1 MAVFKPTYACPIPE
15 GVSIHKHKGRKYIN
29 LKDHN
34 GRKVIAYLTKDG
46 KQYLKPQ
53 RNYAG
58 RYKDYHGTR
67 RTITLCQ
74 DKEAS
79 EATLN
84 ELVKYIGLLRAGR
97 AIPPLS
103 EVSPIIRGRV
113 QEALRDS
120 GQETKGDQLS
130 RRPLKALCKM
140 YIEDLKASGRTA
152 KHRKEAERCLNVVIS
167 ECGFQFLKDICQPPV
182 KDFINEKK
190 ALGLSDRT
198 VNVYVDRLRYFCN
211 WAMRNKLLA
220 SNPFVDFVRLDEQ
233 TNRVREARSLT
244 PDEVD
249 KLLQAALKR
258 PLQKRKDTG
267 YKRIKT
273 STVKKLMLLGEERQL
288 AYALMLYT
296 GFRVNETRQLI
307 WADVN
312 LKKQFVQV
320 RPTTTKNSKPAT
332 LPLHSYAVELLKE
345 WKDKHPNAKQN
356 DRILRIPASN
366 SSFLKVLNRDLE
378 FAGIE
383 KTDDVGRV
391 IHLHALR
398 HSFASLL
405 AREGVHPHVLQRLA
419 RHSKVDTT
427 MRLYTHILHG
437 DDVSAIENLK
447 QPKKAR
453 KNNKSNRAV
462 G

>member
-1 MAVFKPTYACPIPE
+1 MAVFKPTYACPIPA
-15 GVSIHKHKGRKYIN
+15 GTSIHKHKGRKYIN
-29 LKDHN
+29 VKDHN
-34 GRKVIAYLTKDG
+34 GRKVRAFLTEDG
-46 KQYLKPQ
+46 KRYLKPQ

-58 RYKDYHGTR
+58 RYKDYHGAR

-79 EATLN
+79 LAALN

-97 AIPPLS
+97 AIPALN
-103 EVSPIIRGRV
+103 EVSPIIRDRV

-130 RRPLKALCKM
+130 RRPLKALSKM
-140 YIEDLKASGRTA
+140 YLEDLKASGRKE
-152 KHRKEAERCLNVVIS
+152 KHRKEAARCLRVVI
-167 ECGFQFLKDICQPPV
+167 EACGFQFLKDICQPPV
-182 KDFINEKK
+182 KEFINKKK
-190 ALGLSDRT
+190 AAGLSDRT

-211 WAMRNKLLA
+211 WAMRNRLLA

-249 KLLQAALKR
+249 RLLEAVYKR
-258 PLQKRKDTG
+258 PLQQRKDAG

-273 STVKKLMLLGEERQL
+273 TTVKKLTLLGEERRL

-296 GFRVNETRQLI
+296 GLRVNETRQLV
-307 WADVN
+307 WEDVN
-312 LKKQFVQV
+312 VKERFVRV

-332 LPLHSYAVELLKE
+332 LPLHSYVIELLE
-345 WKDKHPNAKQN
+345 DWRDKQPDSKQN
-356 DRILRIPASN
+356 DRILKIPASN
-366 SSFLKVLNRDLE
+366 SSFLTVLNRDLKY
-378 FAGIE
+378 AGIE

-391 IHLHALR
+391 VHLHALR

-405 AREGVHPHVLQRLA
+405 ARQGIHPHVLQGLC
-419 RHSKVDTT
+419 RHSRVDTT
-427 MRLYTHILHG
+427 MKLYTHILRG
-437 DDVSAIENLK
+437 DDVSAIESLK
-447 QPKKAR
+447 QPKKATKKNKR
-453 KNNKSNRAV
+453 KKAA

>member
-1 MAVFKPTYACPIPE
+1 MAVFKPTYACPIPD
-15 GVSIHKHKGRKYIN
+15 GASIHKHKGRSYIN

-34 GRKVIAYLTKDG
+34 RRKVSAFLTEDG
-46 KQYLKPQ
+46 KRYLKPQ

-58 RYKDYHGTR
+58 RYRDYHGAR

-79 EATLN
+79 QAALN

-97 AIPPLS
+97 AIPPLN
-103 EVSPIIRGRV
+103 EVSPIIRERV
-113 QEALRDS
+113 QDALRDS

-130 RRPLKALCKM
+130 RRPLKVLCRM
-140 YIEDLKASGRTA
+140 YLDDLKASGRTA
-152 KHRKEAERCLNVVIS
+152 KHRKEAVRCLNAVIV

-182 KDFINEKK
+182 KDFINQKK
-190 ALGLSDRT
+190 AGGLSDRT

-211 WAMRNKLLA
+211 WAMKNRLLA
-220 SNPFVDFVRLDEQ
+220 SDPFVDFVRLDEQ

-249 KLLQAALKR
+249 KLLDATYKR
-258 PLQKRKDTG
+258 PLQKRKDAG
-267 YKRIKT
+267 YSRIKT
-273 STVKKLMLLGEERQL
+273 STVKKLMMLGEERRL

-296 GFRVNETRQLI
+296 GLRVNETRQLI

-312 LKKQFVQV
+312 LKARFVRV

-332 LPLHSYAVELLKE
+332 LPLHSYVIELLKD
-345 WKDKHPNAKQN
+345 WKDKHLDAKQN

-378 FAGIE
+378 YAGIE

-391 IHLHALR
+391 VHLHALR

-405 AREGVHPHVLQRLA
+405 ARQGVHPHVLQSLA
-419 RHSKVDTT
+419 RHSDIQTT
-427 MRLYTHILHG
+427 MNLYTHILRG
-437 DDVSAIENLK
+437 DDVSAIESLK

-453 KNNKSNRAV
+453 KNNKRNRAV